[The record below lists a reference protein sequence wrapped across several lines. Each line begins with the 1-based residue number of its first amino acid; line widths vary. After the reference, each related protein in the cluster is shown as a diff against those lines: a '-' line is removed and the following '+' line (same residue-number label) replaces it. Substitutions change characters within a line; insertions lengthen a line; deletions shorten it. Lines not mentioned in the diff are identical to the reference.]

1 MAFSK
6 APNFPTPLYRE
17 SILSKARAHPARI
30 ITLNYLLEN
39 GTTSFQDICRLIAL
53 AKTTV
58 SQHLRHLRRDH
69 FIVAE
74 ERFPHTY
81 YTINEVYSTELAI
94 MLSDLNLQYTQLQQS
109 TVLSPQSTVS
119 SYILY

>member
-6 APNFPTPLYRE
+6 APNFPAPLYRE

-30 ITLNYLLEN
+30 IILNFLLEN
-39 GTTSFQDICRLIAL
+39 GTTSFQDICRLISL

-58 SQHLRHLRRDH
+58 SQHLRHLRREQ
-69 FIVAE
+69 FIVVE
-74 ERFPHTY
+74 ERFPHTF

-94 MLSDLNLQYTQLQQS
+94 MLSDLNLQYTFLNKKAV
-109 TVLSPQSTVS
+109 T
-119 SYILY
+119 